1 MRKLSALPVL
11 VAGALLFASNA
22 SAQGRSQ
29 IGAFGG
35 YTFGSTTSATTFGGN
50 LRTPLAGGMEIV
62 GEVGRLDDVMP
73 STLGTL
79 IDFTPIDL
87 RLSAWY
93 GEAGVRF
100 QAPGHGIVKPY
111 AEATAGFARMHTSF
125 SGAGSADPFVR
136 TALHF
141 FDRTEP
147 LLGAGAGVAISGGP
161 VTLDLGY
168 RYKRIIASDS
178 IESLLVAGDRIDVSQ
193 VRIGV
198 GVRF

>member
-1 MRKLSALPVL
+1 
-11 VAGALLFASNA
+11 
-22 SAQGRSQ
+22 
-29 IGAFGG
+29 
-35 YTFGSTTSATTFGGN
+35 
-50 LRTPLAGGMEIV
+50 
-62 GEVGRLDDVMP
+62 
-73 STLGTL
+73 
-79 IDFTPIDL
+79 
-87 RLSAWY
+87 
-93 GEAGVRF
+93 
-100 QAPGHGIVKPY
+100 
-111 AEATAGFARMHTSF
+111 MHTSF

-136 TALHF
+136 TALRF